1 MKLATFDAGQG
12 PQTGIVVG
20 DLIIPIAP
28 SLPEIGTDRSQTSFA
43 GTCSAAREDYGD
55 RLKLC

>member
-28 SLPEIGTDRSQTSFA
+28 SLPEIGTDMRT
-43 GTCSAAREDYGD
+43 
-55 RLKLC
+55 